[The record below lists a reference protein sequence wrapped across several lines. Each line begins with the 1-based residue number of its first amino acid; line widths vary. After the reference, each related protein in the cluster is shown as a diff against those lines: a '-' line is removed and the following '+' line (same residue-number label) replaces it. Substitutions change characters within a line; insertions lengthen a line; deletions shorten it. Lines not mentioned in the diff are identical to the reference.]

1 MGNHRGLW
9 AAVLVCG
16 AALGGVAQAAEIVV
30 LSPEN
35 WDGFAPR
42 GKEVDAIYGD
52 YVLRNRHLVAVVA
65 RPVSGRDANTQVRE
79 VGGGV
84 IDLTVGGQD
93 PELQN
98 DQLVAFYPGGQQ
110 AFGKG
115 APVVPLPYRRAEI
128 IARRGEEVVLRVVA
142 RGGSNRLEV
151 QVTYRLDDASPFLV
165 VESEFS
171 NTSDRSLSIRLMD
184 ELRAEH
190 TFEKRADGIT
200 DLFWVDDRWFGQAYG
215 ILAEGVKIESC
226 SDELTSTLHY
236 LLDGKAEL
244 TLSPGER
251 AHLTRR
257 LFPARHLIGLKAIAR
272 GIHGLALGFVRLE
285 IREAAGEPVPQ
296 ADAEI
301 WWDQELY
308 GWASSDNRGE
318 LLLALPPGNSRVEV
332 SALGRGRVT
341 KKLEIQENRR
351 EQASRMPVIL
361 ETASRVVVR
370 VRDESGGDIPCKV
383 AFQGVDGTSDPDFG
397 ADSGVQGVKNLYYT
411 ASGRFTQVLPPGQY
425 RVIITHGPE
434 YDAVYRTIEV
444 EPAGRL
450 ELEAILRR
458 VVQTPGWVSADFHSH
473 SSPSGDNTASQRGR
487 VLNHLAEHI
496 EFAPCTEHNRLST
509 YAPHLKALGAE
520 HLLATCVGIELT
532 GTEGSVN
539 HQNAFPLIP
548 KPRSQDYGAP
558 LVDTDPAVQI
568 ERLALWDGGSE
579 KLVQVNHPDIG
590 EMFFDGDGDGR
601 PDAGLPG
608 MFDFID
614 VIEVHPH
621 YVRAY
626 YGDGGDILD
635 LQAVIDT
642 QRGPANN
649 RVFNWLQLLNQGYR
663 IPGVVNTDAHY
674 NFHGTGWIRNYLRS
688 PTDDPKEIKALDIV
702 ATAEAGHIVMTN
714 GPFLEVS
721 LRPATPAE
729 GDEAGPVAIPGDDLR
744 LAEGSGLLR
753 VRVQCANWLD
763 VDRVQVLVNGR
774 PDPDLNFTRWTY
786 PGYFGDEVVKFDQ
799 EIPIT
804 LEKDAHL
811 IVAAVGEH
819 FVLGP
824 VMGPVAGQARPA
836 ALSNPIFVDVGS
848 VGFQP
853 NRDTLDAPLPVK
865 LPPRSHK

>member
-1 MGNHRGLW
+1 MGNLRLW
-9 AAVLVCG
+9 AVVLVFG
-16 AALGGVAQAAEIVV
+16 AALGGVVRAAEIVV

-52 YVLRNRHLVAVVA
+52 YVLRNRYLVAVVA
-65 RPVSGRDANTQVRE
+65 QPVSGRDANTNVRE
-79 VGGGV
+79 VGGSV

-98 DQLVAFYPGGQQ
+98 DQLVVFYPGGQQ
-110 AFGKG
+110 AFGKQ

-128 IARRGEEVVLRVVA
+128 VARRGEEVVLRVLA
-142 RGGSNRLEV
+142 QGGFNRPEV
-151 QVTYRLDDASPFLV
+151 QVTYRIGDASPFLV
-165 VESEFS
+165 VESEFD
-171 NTSDRSLSIRLMD
+171 NTSDRPLSIRLMD
-184 ELRAEH
+184 ELRVEH
-190 TFEKRADGIT
+190 TFEKRVDGTT

-215 ILAEGVKIESC
+215 VLAEGVKIKS
-226 SDELTSTLHY
+226 SSGELTSTLNY
-236 LLDGKAEL
+236 LLDGKVEL
-244 TLSPGER
+244 ILSPGESAR
-251 AHLTRR
+251 LTRR

-272 GIHGLALGFVRLE
+272 RIRGLALGFVRLE
-285 IREAAGEPVPQ
+285 IREAAGEPVPL
-296 ADAEI
+296 AAAKI
-301 WWDQELY
+301 WWGQELY

-318 LLLALPPGNSRVEV
+318 LLLALPPGNFRVEV
-332 SALGRGRVT
+332 SALGRGRVE
-341 KKLEIQENRR
+341 KKLEVQETSL
-351 EQASRMPVIL
+351 EQASRMSVTL
-361 ETASRVVVR
+361 ETAPRVVVQ
-370 VRDESGGDIPCKV
+370 VRDEDGGDIPCKV
-383 AFQGVDGTSDPDFG
+383 VFQGVDGTSDPDFG
-397 ADSGVQGVKNLYYT
+397 PDSGVQGVKNLYYT
-411 ASGRFTQVLPPGQY
+411 ASGRFTQVLPPGRY

-434 YDAVYRTIEV
+434 YDAVYRTIEA

-450 ELEAILRR
+450 ELEVILRR

-509 YAPHLKALGAE
+509 YAPHLKALEAE

-539 HQNAFPLIP
+539 HQNAFPLIL

-568 ERLALWDGGSE
+568 ERLALWDGGSK

-626 YGDGGDILD
+626 DGDGGDILSP
-635 LQAVIDT
+635 QPVIDT
-642 QRGPANN
+642 QNGPANN

-702 ATAEAGHIVMTN
+702 AAAEAGHIVMTN

-721 LRPATPAE
+721 LRPSTPAE
-729 GDEAGPVAIPGDDLR
+729 GDETGPVAIPGDNLR

-836 ALSNPIFVDVGS
+836 ALSNPIFVDVDS
-848 VGFQP
+848 AGFQP

-865 LPPRSHK
+865 FPPR